1 MSDRPVI
8 IVTGGGRGIGS
19 AIAVKSAKA
28 GYDVVVNFAGDAA
41 AAENTVAAC
50 QSAGAKAIAVKADVS
65 NQAGVDAVFA
75 ASDAAFSRL
84 DAVVTN
90 AGITGESGTLAEADP
105 DMIKRVI
112 DLNVTGA
119 ILTAREA
126 ARRMMKSKGG
136 KGGNIVNLS
145 SAAVWIGSPN
155 DFTWYAAS
163 KGSIDVLTLGLSREL
178 AGEGIRVN
186 AVAPGLIDTDIHAS
200 AGIPDRIERL
210 GSSVPIGRGGSAD
223 EVADGVMYLLSDQA
237 SYVTG
242 TVLKVAGGR

>member
-8 IVTGGGRGIGS
+8 VVTGGSRGIG
-19 AIAVKSAKA
+19 AAVSIKAAKA
-28 GYDVVVNFAGDAA
+28 GYDVVVNYAGNAEAA
-41 AAENTVAAC
+41 QNTMAAC
-50 QSAGAKAIAVKADVS
+50 EAAGAKAIAVQADVA
-65 NQAGVDAVFA
+65 NQDGVDTVFKA
-75 ASDAAFSRL
+75 CDDTFGRL

-90 AGITGESGTLAEADP
+90 AGITGVSGKLVDADP
-105 DMIKRVI
+105 DMIKSVI

-119 ILTAREA
+119 LLTARAGA
-126 ARRMMKSKGG
+126 ARMMTSRGG

-155 DFTWYAAS
+155 DFVWYATS

-186 AVAPGLIDTDIHAS
+186 AVAPGLIDTEIHAS

-210 GSSVPIGRGGSAD
+210 GSSVPIGRAGSAD
-223 EVADGVMYLLSDQA
+223 EVADTIMYLMSDQA

-242 TVLKVAGGR
+242 TVVKVAGGR

>member
-65 NQAGVDAVFA
+65 NQVGVDAVFA